1 MLDKVEKVFPE
12 ALPAVQ
18 RQSIAVRLLI
28 LIAILTLP
36 LFGLVAWSPLR
47 SLLFQG
53 ATIQV
58 PIRLLAVIIL
68 TALIVGVAISLA
80 LARLRR
86 RARLRVFVRQ
96 WSDMREHLML
106 LHANIEAW
114 ALRTERG
121 FDDPDFTEI
130 TRHINGY
137 ASRRIPLRRLLFILG
152 EKTLV
157 ANENQRWRELKSKE
171 PIFKERDYLTP
182 FGFLLDL
189 DAPIYSVNHHGRAI
203 WAALFISDDFVEH
216 LRYKY
221 PFLEK
226 ADA

>member
-1 MLDKVEKVFPE
+1 LDKVEKVFPE

-18 RQSIAVRLLI
+18 RQSIVVRLII
-28 LIAILTLP
+28 LIAILSLP
-36 LFGLVAWSPLR
+36 LFGLIAWSPLR
-47 SLLFQG
+47 SLFFQG

-58 PIRLLAVIIL
+58 PVRLLAVIIL
-68 TALIVGVAISLA
+68 AALIVGVSISLA

-86 RARLRVFVRQ
+86 RVRLRVFVRE
-96 WSDMREHLML
+96 WSDMRELLML
-106 LHANIEAW
+106 PHANIEAW
-114 ALRTERG
+114 ALRADRS

-130 TRHINGY
+130 TGHINDY
-137 ASRRIPLRRLLFILG
+137 AARRITLRRLLFIIG

-189 DAPIYSVNHHGRAI
+189 DAPIYSVNHHGHAI

-221 PFLEK
+221 PFLEQ
-226 ADA
+226 AVA